1 MKRNE
6 GSLNFSPGHD
16 HRDFDAVRA
25 TQALIDAARCEEAPR
40 HSVWT
45 LGCRLRRL
53 RVPEEST
60 ATAST
65 RTLKLITMGGQL
77 IRGSLT
83 GAEDA
88 EPLISAFAQG
98 VVLGFYRLA
107 QIDVSYALEGVGFW
121 RRCELASIHQ
131 VGVDGGQRIRA
142 QHERSPAR

>member
-1 MKRNE
+1 MIKE
-6 GSLNFSPGHD
+6 
-16 HRDFDAVRA
+16 
-25 TQALIDAARCEEAPR
+25 ARCEEFPR

-60 ATAST
+60 TTASS
-65 RTLKLITMGGQL
+65 RTLKLIAIGGQL
-77 IRGSLT
+77 IRGSVT
-83 GAEDA
+83 GTEDA

-107 QIDVSYALEGVGFW
+107 QIDVFYALEGVGFW

>member
-1 MKRNE
+1 MIE
-6 GSLNFSPGHD
+6 G
-16 HRDFDAVRA
+16 
-25 TQALIDAARCEEAPR
+25 ARCEEVPR

-45 LGCRLRRL
+45 LGCALRCL
-53 RVPEEST
+53 RVPVGST
-60 ATAST
+60 STAST
-65 RTLKLITMGGQL
+65 RTLKLIAMGGEL

-83 GAEDA
+83 AAEDA

-107 QIDVSYALEGVGFW
+107 QIDVCYALEGVGFW
-121 RRCELASIHQ
+121 RRCELSSIHQ

>member
-1 MKRNE
+1 MPLS
-6 GSLNFSPGHD
+6 GY
-16 HRDFDAVRA
+16 AV
-25 TQALIDAARCEEAPR
+25 IEEARCEEVPR

-45 LGCRLRRL
+45 LGSRLRHL

-60 ATAST
+60 ATASS
-65 RTLKLITMGGQL
+65 RTLKLMAMGGEL
-77 IRGSLT
+77 IRRSLT
-83 GAEDA
+83 DAEDA

-107 QIDVSYALEGVGFW
+107 QIDACYSLEGVGFW

-142 QHERSPAR
+142 QHERSPTR

>member
-1 MKRNE
+1 MT
-6 GSLNFSPGHD
+6 S
-16 HRDFDAVRA
+16 
-25 TQALIDAARCEEAPR
+25 
-40 HSVWT
+40 
-45 LGCRLRRL
+45 
-53 RVPEEST
+53 
-60 ATAST
+60 
-65 RTLKLITMGGQL
+65 
-77 IRGSLT
+77 
-83 GAEDA
+83 AEDA

>member
-1 MKRNE
+1 MIE
-6 GSLNFSPGHD
+6 E
-16 HRDFDAVRA
+16 
-25 TQALIDAARCEEAPR
+25 ARCEEVPR

-45 LGCRLRRL
+45 LGSRLRHL

-60 ATAST
+60 ATASS
-65 RTLKLITMGGQL
+65 RTLKLMAMGGEL
-77 IRGSLT
+77 IRRSLT
-83 GAEDA
+83 DAEDA

-107 QIDVSYALEGVGFW
+107 QIDACYSLEGVGFW

-142 QHERSPAR
+142 QHERSPTR